1 VRAGLQ
7 DEEPVATADE
17 RGVPEVGLSPK
28 HFGTIAADT
37 TSIADTRETR
47 ED

>member
-1 VRAGLQ
+1 VRVGLQ

-17 RGVPEVGLSPK
+17 RGIAEVGLSPK

-37 TSIADTRETR
+37 TSIADAGEPR